1 MGTQGVLA
9 ASGDGEGS
17 ELLLLR
23 QGQRIATLPWCAAQT
38 GSPWGK
44 AALAALPNLPG
55 LGAAPG
61 AEPWLRSLRRRK
73 DQIVMVN
80 GLSMENASSSF
91 AIQTLKTC
99 GKIANIVSVPR
110 SGSAPCLSPPCCS
123 CVWGGW
129 WSWAKPC
136 SSCSGC
142 STVLCSPAVPRVP
155 LLGWDIAVGTW
166 GRDSLIHHPFLLCF
180 CLQTLKRQKKI
191 HLPVSKSG
199 PGSPA
204 VHRRYDSDEDY
215 GSRGADLALRSTR
228 RHRSRDDLDHS
239 RGYDGDSSSERSSGH
254 HRDDRRQHK
263 SVSRSR
269 RRSQDSSHWRQS
281 PDSGSDRR
289 GYSRRRSANGF
300 GHEGDTNGLALVSG
314 FKRLP
319 HQDVLMKPITSVLVK
334 KKENEGRA
342 FLTPPTLGHHLS
354 SGHVPLGRRRLQG
367 GCHGLAHSEGRCV
380 SCWGHRARLASA
392 QRVAELSSGA
402 CRCPVG
408 AGVGLWGWWQEKTP
422 AGPAS
427 ARLQGCHGLS
437 VVQSTA

>member
-1 MGTQGVLA
+1 MGTQGVLT
-9 ASGDGEGS
+9 GGW
-17 ELLLLR
+17 R
-23 QGQRIATLPWCAAQT
+23 M

-44 AALAALPNLPG
+44 AALAALPTPPPG
-55 LGAAPG
+55 LRVAAG
-61 AEPWLRSLRRRK
+61 AEPWLCSLRRRK

-80 GLSMENASSSF
+80 GLSMDNASSSF

-99 GKIANIVSVPR
+99 GKIANIVSVPC
-110 SGSAPCLSPPCCS
+110 GGTAPCLSPPCCG

-129 WSWAKPC
+129 WCWGCWAKPC
-136 SSCSGC
+136 SSCSRC
-142 STVLCSPAVPRVP
+142 STVLCSPGVPRAPV
-155 LLGWDIAVGTW
+155 LGWDIAVGAW
-166 GRDSLIHHPFLLCF
+166 GSDSLIHHPFLLCF

-191 HLPVSKSG
+191 HIPVSKSG

-204 VHRRYDSDEDY
+204 VQRRYDSDEDD
-215 GSRGADLALRSTR
+215 GLRGGDLALRSTR

-269 RRSQDSSHWRQS
+269 RRSQDSGHWRQS

-300 GHEGDTNGLALVSG
+300 GHEGDTNGLDLVSG

-334 KKENEGRA
+334 KKESEGRA
-342 FLTPPTLGHHLS
+342 SLTPPSLGHHLS
-354 SGHVPLGRRRLQG
+354 SGGHVL
-367 GCHGLAHSEGRCV
+367 
-380 SCWGHRARLASA
+380 WGH
-392 QRVAELSSGA
+392 
-402 CRCPVG
+402 
-408 AGVGLWGWWQEKTP
+408 
-422 AGPAS
+422 
-427 ARLQGCHGLS
+427 
-437 VVQSTA
+437 